1 MAKPKTNRATRLG
14 SPSKARCPFGVVVQR
29 LQKIISFI
37 AFVCATALMWS
48 DRAIKW
54 WTNIVN
60 FFLRVNHDATTS
72 VMNNRPTGDADLHAV
87 IWGACAVLVVIA
99 WRTHRK
105 RLVALA
111 LLATWTIFVEIAQ
124 PWFTDLR
131 ARQASDLIGNV
142 VGIGIV
148 VAVIQLAHMRKSAAK

>member
-1 MAKPKTNRATRLG
+1 
-14 SPSKARCPFGVVVQR
+14 VHR
-29 LQKIISFI
+29 LQKIISFVAI
-37 AFVCATALMWS
+37 VCATALMWS
-48 DRAIKW
+48 DTAIKW
-54 WTNIVN
+54 WTNIVS

-99 WRTHRK
+99 WTTHRK

-111 LLATWTIFVEIAQ
+111 FLATWTIFVEITQ

-148 VAVIQLAHMRKSAAK
+148 VAVLQFAHMRKSVAK

>member
-1 MAKPKTNRATRLG
+1 
-14 SPSKARCPFGVVVQR
+14 
-29 LQKIISFI
+29 
-37 AFVCATALMWS
+37 MWS

-60 FFLRVNHDATTS
+60 FFLRVNHDVTTS

-87 IWGACAVLVVIA
+87 IWGACAVLVIIA
-99 WRTHRK
+99 WTTHRK
-105 RLVALA
+105 RLAALA
-111 LLATWTIFVEIAQ
+111 LLATWTIFVEIVQ
-124 PWFTDLR
+124 PWFTELR

-148 VAVIQLAHMRKSAAK
+148 VSILQFAHMRKSVAK

>member
-1 MAKPKTNRATRLG
+1 
-14 SPSKARCPFGVVVQR
+14 
-29 LQKIISFI
+29 
-37 AFVCATALMWS
+37 MWS
-48 DRAIKW
+48 DTAIKW

-60 FFLRVNHDATTS
+60 FFLRVNNNATTS
-72 VMNNRPTGDADLHAV
+72 VMNVRPSGDADLHAI
-87 IWGACAVLVVIA
+87 IWGACAVLAGIA
-99 WRTHRK
+99 VTTHRK

-148 VAVIQLAHMRKSAAK
+148 VAVLQLAHMRKLATK

>member
-1 MAKPKTNRATRLG
+1 
-14 SPSKARCPFGVVVQR
+14 VQR
-29 LQKIISFI
+29 LQKIISVI
-37 AFVCATALMWS
+37 AIVCATALMWS
-48 DRAIKW
+48 DTAIKW

-60 FFLRVNHDATTS
+60 FFLRINHDAATS

-99 WRTHRK
+99 WTMHRK
-105 RLVALA
+105 RLVALT

>member
-1 MAKPKTNRATRLG
+1 MAKPKTNRATWLG
-14 SPSKARCPFGVVVQR
+14 PSSKARCPFGVVVQR
-29 LQKIISFI
+29 LQKIVSGI
-37 AFVCATALMWS
+37 AIICATALMWS
-48 DRAIKW
+48 DTAIKW

-60 FFLRVNHDATTS
+60 FFLRINHDATTS

-87 IWGACAVLVVIA
+87 IWGACAVLVVVA
-99 WRTHRK
+99 WTMHRK

-111 LLATWTIFVEIAQ
+111 LLAAWTIFVEIAQ

-148 VAVIQLAHMRKSAAK
+148 VAVLQLAHMRKSVAK

>member
-1 MAKPKTNRATRLG
+1 MAKSKTNRATWLG
-14 SPSKARCPFGVVVQR
+14 SPSKARYPFGVVVHR

-37 AFVCATALMWS
+37 AIICATALMWS
-48 DRAIKW
+48 DTAIKW
-54 WTNIVN
+54 WTNIVS

-72 VMNNRPTGDADLHAV
+72 VMNNRPSGDADLHAV

-99 WRTHRK
+99 WTTHRK

-111 LLATWTIFVEIAQ
+111 LLASWTIFVEIAQ

-131 ARQASDLIGNV
+131 ARQASDLISNV

-148 VAVIQLAHMRKSAAK
+148 VAVLQFAHMRKSVAK

>member
-1 MAKPKTNRATRLG
+1 MG

-37 AFVCATALMWS
+37 AIVCATALMWS
-48 DRAIKW
+48 DTAIKW

-72 VMNNRPTGDADLHAV
+72 VMNNRPSGDADLHAV
-87 IWGACAVLVVIA
+87 MWGACAVLVVIA
-99 WRTHRK
+99 WTMHRK

-148 VAVIQLAHMRKSAAK
+148 VAVLQLTHMRKSVAK

>member
-1 MAKPKTNRATRLG
+1 MG

-29 LQKIISFI
+29 LQKIISFV
-37 AFVCATALMWS
+37 AVVCATALMWS
-48 DRAIKW
+48 DTAIKW

-99 WRTHRK
+99 WTTHRK
-105 RLVALA
+105 RFVALA
-111 LLATWTIFVEIAQ
+111 LLAIWTIFVEITQ

-131 ARQASDLIGNV
+131 ARQSSDLIGNV

>member
-1 MAKPKTNRATRLG
+1 
-14 SPSKARCPFGVVVQR
+14 VQR
-29 LQKIISFI
+29 LQKIISFV
-37 AFVCATALMWS
+37 AVVCATALMWS
-48 DRAIKW
+48 DTAIKW

-87 IWGACAVLVVIA
+87 IWGACAVLVAIA
-99 WRTHRK
+99 WTTHRK
-105 RLVALA
+105 RFVALA
-111 LLATWTIFVEIAQ
+111 LLATWTISVEISQ

-148 VAVIQLAHMRKSAAK
+148 VAVLQLAHVRKSVTK

>member
-1 MAKPKTNRATRLG
+1 
-14 SPSKARCPFGVVVQR
+14 VQR
-29 LQKIISFI
+29 LQKIVSFI
-37 AFVCATALMWS
+37 AIVCATTLMWS
-48 DRAIKW
+48 DMAIKW

-60 FFLRVNHDATTS
+60 FFLRINHDATTS

-99 WRTHRK
+99 WTTHRK

-111 LLATWTIFVEIAQ
+111 LLAAWTIFVEIAQ